1 MNFSELKKFITQDMS
16 MSHIYQ
22 PVMLIELLNNQ
33 GKEKAKAKQL
43 EEFARAMEFEQQNN
57 RVKAK

>member
-1 MNFSELKKFITQDMS
+1 MSERIKKTKPSLESLLASSQVVTGK
-16 MSHIYQ
+16 Q
-22 PVMLIELLNNQ
+22 VIE
-33 GKEKAKAKQL
+33 KEKAKAKQL

>member
-1 MNFSELKKFITQDMS
+1 VNDSPKKIKPSLESLLASSQVLTGKQ
-16 MSHIYQ
+16 
-22 PVMLIELLNNQ
+22 VIE
-33 GKEKAKAKQL
+33 KEKAKAKQL

>member
-1 MNFSELKKFITQDMS
+1 MIATNKPKPLLESLLATCEVVTGKQ
-16 MSHIYQ
+16 
-22 PVMLIELLNNQ
+22 VIEKQ
-33 GKEKAKAKQL
+33 KAKAKQL

>member
-1 MNFSELKKFITQDMS
+1 MAGEPKRKTKPTLDSLLASSQVLTGKQ
-16 MSHIYQ
+16 
-22 PVMLIELLNNQ
+22 VIE
-33 GKEKAKAKQL
+33 KEKAKAKQL

>member
-1 MNFSELKKFITQDMS
+1 MSERIKKTKPSLESLLSSSQVVTGK
-16 MSHIYQ
+16 Q
-22 PVMLIELLNNQ
+22 VIE
-33 GKEKAKAKQL
+33 KEKPKAKQL